1 MTTKYGI
8 PCIKLPGGEHIQI
21 GRVIRFLAGI
31 AVIVGLLAGW
41 IEAHDKIE
49 LGMWIGL
56 VLLLIDPGLITTA
69 VSAIKA
75 VRNGKK

>member
-21 GRVIRFLAGI
+21 GRIVRFLAGI
-31 AVIVGLLAGW
+31 AVILALITGW
-41 IEAHDKIE
+41 LEWHDKIE

-56 VLLLIDPGLITTA
+56 ALLLIDPTLF
-69 VSAIKA
+69 SAALKA
-75 VRNGKK
+75 YRNGK

>member
-21 GRVIRFLAGI
+21 GRIVRFLAGI

-49 LGMWIGL
+49 LAMWIGL
-56 VLLLIDPGLITTA
+56 GLLLIDPGLITTA
-69 VSAIKA
+69 VGAIKA